1 MKPEDL
7 SMPSFPG
14 SEAEVIYVG
23 HSWLLEAQHSTKQ
36 IKDISHLQPA
46 GPWNNLQMPPLYS
59 IKLKMFKSSL
69 LMTYAVIQLLQIET
83 KDISSHSSIS
93 SLYSTVKILT
103 FNALLGDAITVGST
117 YTNDYYKDTKILVFR
132 LQSCF
137 R

>member
-1 MKPEDL
+1 
-7 SMPSFPG
+7 
-14 SEAEVIYVG
+14 
-23 HSWLLEAQHSTKQ
+23 
-36 IKDISHLQPA
+36 
-46 GPWNNLQMPPLYS
+46 
-59 IKLKMFKSSL
+59 
-69 LMTYAVIQLLQIET
+69 MTYAVIQLLQIET